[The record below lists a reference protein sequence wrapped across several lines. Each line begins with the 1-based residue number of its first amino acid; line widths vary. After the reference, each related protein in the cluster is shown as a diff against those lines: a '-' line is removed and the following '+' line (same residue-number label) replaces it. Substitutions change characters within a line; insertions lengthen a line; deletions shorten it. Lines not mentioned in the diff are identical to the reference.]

1 MRMDWKTRL
10 KSFLSEESGQTTT
23 EYILMLVVVVTI
35 FMKFRTKLTGIINTL
50 FGGLDTSVQSAVGT
64 MNEGGGDF

>member
-10 KSFLSEESGQTTT
+10 KSFLLEESGQTTT

-50 FGGLDTSVQSAVGT
+50 FGGLEGGVQNAVGT